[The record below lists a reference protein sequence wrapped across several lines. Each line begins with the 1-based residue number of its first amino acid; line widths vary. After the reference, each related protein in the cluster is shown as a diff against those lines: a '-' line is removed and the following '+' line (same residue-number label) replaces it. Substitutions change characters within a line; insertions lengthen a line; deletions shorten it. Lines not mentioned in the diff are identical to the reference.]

1 VLGLALHELRSFQ
14 QARPSMIYIPARP
27 STVTMLLLPFR
38 FDFVFGLVCSLID
51 HVQTTKVGTAGTANS
66 NQPLGSLQ
74 NREAALQVN
83 KHQLRGV
90 GAAGVHKSGSRLW
103 GFAGW
108 TETSYRKLCEMT
120 DLL

>member
-1 VLGLALHELRSFQ
+1 
-14 QARPSMIYIPARP
+14 MIYIPARP

-66 NQPLGSLQ
+66 NQPLGSLLPQNGVLRHVQ

>member
-1 VLGLALHELRSFQ
+1 
-14 QARPSMIYIPARP
+14 
-27 STVTMLLLPFR
+27 MLLLPFR

-66 NQPLGSLQ
+66 NQPLGSLLPQNGVLRHVQ

-83 KHQLRGV
+83 
-90 GAAGVHKSGSRLW
+90 
-103 GFAGW
+103 GW